1 MFKTIG
7 HLLEALNLAIQS
19 LSRLTVNVSGGAED
33 ITDIARDEIIVV
45 GESQRTQ
52 HVLDRRDTAAALK
65 GHKFTK
71 LEDAYIFR
79 TRRNS
84 LLS

>member
-7 HLLEALNLAIQS
+7 YLLEALNLAIQS

-33 ITDIARDEIIVV
+33 ITDIARDEICVV
-45 GESQRTQ
+45 GEGQRTQ
-52 HVLDRRDTAAALK
+52 HVLDRRDNVASLK

-71 LEDAYIFR
+71 LEESYIFR
-79 TRRNS
+79 ARNS
-84 LLS
+84 LLT